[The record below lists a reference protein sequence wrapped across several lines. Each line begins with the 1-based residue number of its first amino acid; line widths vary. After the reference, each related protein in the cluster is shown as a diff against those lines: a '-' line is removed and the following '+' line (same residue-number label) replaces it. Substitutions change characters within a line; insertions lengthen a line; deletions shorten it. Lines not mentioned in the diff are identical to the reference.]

1 MTTGKAH
8 DGKSYAGNP
17 HVRSDEGEIASA
29 ATPRRW
35 SLPYRTTVCAILLA
49 AVACADALPKAPPEG
64 GSRAARFAT
73 PPASAR
79 ILPLHHGRPNN
90 RKANDAELRNL
101 MLDGFGGMASNV
113 SFGTNYLDSAADWDT
128 LRHMVKEA
136 KASGM
141 ALWLYDEDGY
151 PSGTARD
158 KTLKGHPE
166 WQARGVLIAV
176 TNVSAG
182 ARAELV
188 LPPGTFRLAVACPMK
203 NGRPDTDAAVN
214 LDACA
219 MGGKV
224 TWTAPAQGAVRWR
237 VFGVTEDY
245 LHESTHA
252 ALSLA
257 LKQPYINL
265 LMREPTARFIALT
278 HDRYAKELGEDLKVF
293 TSTFTDE
300 PSLMSC
306 WMRPMPYYVL
316 PWCPDLPADY
326 RARTGR
332 DLLADVPAIVC
343 ESASGTTPKLRYGFW
358 NMVGDRVSRNYMG
371 QLTEWAA
378 KHGILSGGH
387 LLAEEG
393 LSTHVPY
400 YGDFFRCLRALSSPG
415 IDCLTSI
422 PSQVPWI
429 TAQFGG
435 SAGAL
440 NGSRYVM
447 CEASDH
453 SQRWRRPGDTRPVY
467 QVSEEEVVGS
477 LNRLVWGGVNTFT
490 SYYRWGA
497 FTREQVNR
505 INTVVGRAVTL
516 MSEGQNGAEVALL
529 YPAEALMS
537 TYRPGLHGGGGPD
550 NVRVA
555 SCFRNC
561 GASLFEGHRA
571 FMFVDAPSLAEAQ
584 VSGDALVRGDLR
596 WRVVVLPHATT
607 LSSAALRNVY
617 AFWKAGGA
625 VIAVGAC
632 PANSEAAF
640 PDATAVRLCAEMFGA
655 GARGRSFSVAR
666 NASGG
671 VGVCLAGQQAATLC
685 DVVDALLESPL
696 AVTANAEK
704 AALRVARRRTAE
716 GDVVFALN
724 DSPYAWRGTVRLAG
738 NASAELWEPR
748 TGTHVPAA
756 ETADLH
762 AGGPRSCATA
772 DIALDMPPFGAV
784 LLTTARPLAQVRR
797 DFDEK
802 KFTPTEM
809 PFVAPVKK
817 VGAPSRARDVKAEHR
832 ANPDGSAWGRAHILK
847 GGVDTFM
854 FLPFVYASSPCVD
867 GMRGITFE
875 TDVKDDQPYAPEL
888 LVFASMEDG
897 SMYLAHAGRSL
908 ADRGRARVYVPFSSF
923 ARHGASGKTAVFD
936 LAKIR
941 QFSIGFGGYFGEEGQ
956 KIALEVTP
964 PVGYR

>member
-1 MTTGKAH
+1 M
-8 DGKSYAGNP
+8 
-17 HVRSDEGEIASA
+17 
-29 ATPRRW
+29 
-35 SLPYRTTVCAILLA
+35 RTTICTIMLA
-49 AVACADALPKAPPEG
+49 VGAAFADSLPKAPPEG
-64 GSRAARFAT
+64 GNRAARFAN

-79 ILPLHHGRPNN
+79 ILPLHHGRPND

-101 MLDGFGGMASNV
+101 LLDGFGGMACNV
-113 SFGTNYLDSAADWDT
+113 SFGTNYLDSSADWDT
-128 LRHMVKEA
+128 MRHVTKEA

-141 ALWLYDEDGY
+141 TLWLYDENGY

-176 TNVSAG
+176 TNVAAD
-182 ARAELV
+182 ARAELA

-203 NGRPDTDAAVN
+203 GGRPDTDAAVN
-214 LDACA
+214 LDAFA
-219 MGGKV
+219 IGGKV
-224 TWTAPAQGAVRWR
+224 TWTAPAQGPARWR

-265 LMREPTARFIALT
+265 LMREPTARFIELT
-278 HDRYAKELGEDLKVF
+278 HDRYAKELGADLKAF

-306 WMRPMPYYVL
+306 WLRPMPYYVL

-332 DLLADVPAIVC
+332 DLLADVPALVF
-343 ESASGTTPKLRYGFW
+343 ENASGTTPRLRYGFW
-358 NMVGDRVSRNYMG
+358 NLVGDRVSRNYMG
-371 QLTEWAA
+371 QLTEWAT

-393 LSTHVPY
+393 LCSHVPY
-400 YGDFFRCLRALSSPG
+400 YGDFFRCLRALSAPS

-422 PSQVPWI
+422 PSTVPWI

-453 SQRWRRPGDTRPVY
+453 AQKWRRPGDTRPVY
-467 QVSEEEVVGS
+467 QVSEDEIIGS

-490 SYYRWGA
+490 SYYRWGP
-497 FTREQVNR
+497 FKREQINR
-505 INTVVGRAVTL
+505 INTVIGRTITL
-516 MSEGQNGAEVALL
+516 MAEGQNGAEVALL

-550 NVRVA
+550 NMRVA
-555 SCFRNC
+555 SCFRSC

-571 FMFVDAPSLAEAQ
+571 FMFVDAPSLAEAK
-584 VSGDALVRGDLR
+584 VADDALVRGDLR
-596 WRVVVLPHATT
+596 WRVVVLPQATT

-625 VIAVGAC
+625 VVAVGAC

-640 PDATAVRLCAEMFGA
+640 PDAAAARLCAEMFGE
-655 GARGRSFSVAR
+655 GALRRSISVAR

-671 VGVCLAGQQAATLC
+671 IGVFLAGQQGATLC
-685 DVVDALLESPL
+685 DVVDALLEPP
-696 AVTANAEK
+696 VTITANAEK
-704 AALRVARRRTAE
+704 AAIRVARRRTAE
-716 GDVVFALN
+716 GDVVLVLN
-724 DSPYAWRGTVRLAG
+724 DSPDAWRGTVRLAG
-738 NASAELWEPR
+738 NASCELWDPR
-748 TGTHVPAA
+748 TGAHGP
-756 ETADLH
+756 
-762 AGGPRSCATA
+762 GGSRCCATS
-772 DIALDMPPFGAV
+772 DIPLDLPSFGAV
-784 LLTTARPLAQVRR
+784 LLTTSQPLAQARR

-809 PFVAPVKK
+809 PLGAPVKE
-817 VGAPSRARDVKAEHR
+817 VGAPSRPAVVEAEYEVKEGNLVWAKARL
-832 ANPDGSAWGRAHILK
+832 LK

-854 FLPFVYASSPCVD
+854 FLPFVYASSPCVH

-875 TDVKDDQPYAPEL
+875 TEVKDDQPYAPEL

-897 SMYLAHAGRSL
+897 SMFLAHAGRSL
-908 ADRGRARVYVPFSSF
+908 AEKGRERSYVPFASF
-923 ARHGASGKTAVFD
+923 ARHANIGKTAIFD
-936 LAKIR
+936 AAKVR
-941 QFSIGFGGYFGEEGQ
+941 QFRIGFGGYFGEAGQ
-956 KIALEVTP
+956 TISYEVTP
-964 PVGYR
+964 PTGYR

>member
-1 MTTGKAH
+1 MKIKHALFL
-8 DGKSYAGNP
+8 
-17 HVRSDEGEIASA
+17 SA
-29 ATPRRW
+29 C
-35 SLPYRTTVCAILLA
+35 CAACVA
-49 AVACADALPKAPPEG
+49 AADSLPKAPPEG
-64 GSRAARFAT
+64 GSRAARFAN

-101 MLDGFGGMASNV
+101 MLDGFGGMACNV

-128 LRHMVKEA
+128 MRYVVKEA
-136 KASGM
+136 KAAGM
-141 ALWLYDEDGY
+141 TLWLYDENGY

-166 WQARGVLIAV
+166 WQARGVLVAV
-176 TNVSAG
+176 TNVAAG

-188 LPPGTFRLAVACPMK
+188 LPPGTFRLAVTCPLK
-203 NGRPDTDAAVN
+203 GGRPDTDAAVN

-224 TWTAPAQGAVRWR
+224 TWTAPAQGPARWR

-265 LMREPTARFIALT
+265 LMREPTARFIELT
-278 HDRYAKELGEDLKVF
+278 HDRYAKELGADLKVF

-306 WMRPMPYYVL
+306 WLRPMPYYVL

-332 DLLADVPAIVC
+332 DLLTDVPALVF
-343 ESASGTTPKLRYGFW
+343 ENASGTTPKLRYGFW
-358 NMVGDRVSRNYMG
+358 NLVGDRVSRNYMG
-371 QLTEWAA
+371 QLTEWATR
-378 KHGILSGGH
+378 HGILSGGH

-393 LSTHVPY
+393 LSSHVPY
-400 YGDFFRCLRALSSPG
+400 YGDFFRCLRALSAPS

-422 PSQVPWI
+422 PSTVPWI

-453 SQRWRRPGDTRPVY
+453 AQKWRRPGDTRPVY
-467 QVSEEEVVGS
+467 QVSEDEIIGS

-490 SYYRWGA
+490 SYYRWGP
-497 FTREQVNR
+497 FKREQINRVNTT
-505 INTVVGRAVTL
+505 IGRTITL
-516 MSEGQNGAEVALL
+516 MAEGQNGAEVALL

-550 NVRVA
+550 NMRVA
-555 SCFRNC
+555 SCFRSC

-571 FMFVDAPSLAEAQ
+571 FMFVDAPSLAEAK
-584 VSGDALVRGDLR
+584 VAGDALVRGDLR
-596 WRVVVLPHATT
+596 WRVVVLPQATT

-640 PDATAVRLCAEMFGA
+640 PDATAARLCAEMFGE
-655 GARGRSFSVAR
+655 GALRRSFSVKR

-671 VGVCLAGQQAATLC
+671 IGVFLAGQQGATLC
-685 DVVDALLESPL
+685 DVVDALLEPPVT
-696 AVTANAEK
+696 VTANAEK
-704 AALRVARRRTAE
+704 AAIRVARRRTAE
-716 GDVVFALN
+716 GDVVLVLN
-724 DSPYAWRGTVRLAG
+724 DSPDAWRGSVRLAG
-738 NASAELWEPR
+738 NASAELWDPR
-748 TGTHVPAA
+748 TGAHGPAA
-756 ETADLH
+756 GTAAPH
-762 AGGPRSCATA
+762 
-772 DIALDMPPFGAV
+772 IALDLPPFGAV
-784 LLTTARPLAQVRR
+784 LLTTTQPLAQARR

-809 PFVAPVKK
+809 PLGAPVKE
-817 VGAPSRARDVKAEHR
+817 VGAPSRPAVVEAEYKVREGNLVWAKARL
-832 ANPDGSAWGRAHILK
+832 LK

-854 FLPFVYASSPCVD
+854 FVPFVYASSPCVD
-867 GMRGITFE
+867 GMRGIMFE
-875 TDVKDDQPYAPEL
+875 TEVKDDQPYAPEL

-897 SMYLAHAGRSL
+897 SMFLAHAGRSL
-908 ADRGRARVYVPFSSF
+908 AEKGRERSYVPFTSF
-923 ARHGASGKTAVFD
+923 ARHANLGKMTTFD
-936 LAKIR
+936 PKKVR
-941 QFSIGFGGYFGEEGQ
+941 QFRIGFGGYFGEAGQ
-956 KIALEVTP
+956 TISIEVTP
-964 PVGYR
+964 PTGYR

>member
-1 MTTGKAH
+1 MKR
-8 DGKSYAGNP
+8 SLSLLLSAG
-17 HVRSDEGEIASA
+17 
-29 ATPRRW
+29 
-35 SLPYRTTVCAILLA
+35 CAFGA
-49 AVACADALPKAPPEG
+49 FAVDPLPKAPPEG
-64 GSRAARFAT
+64 GSRAARFAN

-101 MLDGFGGMASNV
+101 MLDGFGGMACNV

-128 LRHMVKEA
+128 MRYVVKEA
-136 KASGM
+136 KAAGM
-141 ALWLYDEDGY
+141 TLWLYDENGY

-176 TNVSAG
+176 TNVAAG

-203 NGRPDTDAAVN
+203 GGRPDTDAAVN

-219 MGGKV
+219 IGGKV
-224 TWTAPAQGAVRWR
+224 MWTAPAQGPARWR
-237 VFGVTEDY
+237 VIGVTEDY
-245 LHESTHA
+245 IYESTHA

-265 LMREPTARFIALT
+265 LMREPTARFIELT
-278 HDRYAKELGEDLKVF
+278 HDRYAKELGADLKAF

-306 WMRPMPYYVL
+306 WLRPMPYYVL

-332 DLLADVPAIVC
+332 DLLTDVPALVF
-343 ESASGTTPKLRYGFW
+343 ENASGTTPKLRYGFW
-358 NMVGDRVSRNYMG
+358 NLVGDRVSRNYMG
-371 QLTEWAA
+371 QLTEWATR
-378 KHGILSGGH
+378 HGILSGGH

-393 LSTHVPY
+393 LSSHVPY
-400 YGDFFRCLRALSSPG
+400 YGDFFRCLRALSAPG

-422 PSQVPWI
+422 PSTVPWI

-453 SQRWRRPGDTRPVY
+453 AQKWRRPGDTRPVY
-467 QVSEEEVVGS
+467 QVSEDEVVGS

-490 SYYRWGA
+490 SYYRWGPFA
-497 FTREQVNR
+497 REQINR
-505 INTVVGRAVTL
+505 INTTIGRTITL
-516 MSEGQNGAEVALL
+516 MAEGQNGAEVALL

-550 NVRVA
+550 NMRVA
-555 SCFRNC
+555 SCFRSC

-571 FMFVDAPSLAEAQ
+571 FMFVDAPSLAEAK
-584 VSGDALVRGDLR
+584 VAGDALVRGDLR
-596 WRVVVLPHATT
+596 WRVVVLPQATT

-625 VIAVGAC
+625 VVAVGAC

-640 PDATAVRLCAEMFGA
+640 PDATAARLCLEMFGE
-655 GARGRSFSVAR
+655 GALSRSFSAAR

-671 VGVCLAGQQAATLC
+671 CGIFLAGQQTAILS
-685 DVVDALLESPL
+685 DVLDMILEPP
-696 AVTANAEK
+696 VTITVNAEK

-716 GDVVFALN
+716 GDVVLVLN
-724 DSPYAWRGTVRLAG
+724 DSPDAWRGTVRLAG
-738 NASAELWEPR
+738 NASCELWDPR
-748 TGTHVPAA
+748 TGAHGPAA
-756 ETADLH
+756 GTAAPH
-762 AGGPRSCATA
+762 
-772 DIALDMPPFGAV
+772 IALDLPPFGAV
-784 LLTTARPLAQVRR
+784 LLTTTQPLAQARR
-797 DFDEK
+797 DFDER
-802 KFTPTEM
+802 KFRPTMM
-809 PFVAPVKK
+809 PLGAPVKE

-832 ANPDGSAWGRAHILK
+832 VNPDGSAWARAHILK

-875 TDVKDDQPYAPEL
+875 TEVKDDQPYAPEL

-897 SMYLAHAGRSL
+897 SMFLAHAGRSL
-908 ADRGRARVYVPFSSF
+908 AEKGRERSYVPFSSF
-923 ARHGASGKTAVFD
+923 ARHANLGKMTAFD
-936 LAKIR
+936 PKKVR
-941 QFSIGFGGYFGEEGQ
+941 QFRIGFGGYFGEAGQ
-956 KIALEVTP
+956 TISLEITP